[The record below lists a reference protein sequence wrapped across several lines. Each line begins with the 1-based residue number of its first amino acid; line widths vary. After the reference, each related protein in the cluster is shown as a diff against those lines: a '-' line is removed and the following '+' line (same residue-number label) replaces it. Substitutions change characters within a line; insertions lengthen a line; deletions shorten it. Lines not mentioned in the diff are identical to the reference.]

1 MRYANLS
8 WVAALAMCIAMGT
21 QAAEA
26 MGSPDMEKLQPG
38 KEHDAMS
45 KASGKY
51 DVAAKCWM
59 EEGKPATESKGTAE
73 FAMVLGGRYLRQDFK
88 GEMMGKPFTGL
99 GYCGFDRASGKHTSV
114 WMDDFATGMMPM
126 TGASADGGK
135 TITYEGEGICPMTG
149 VKAKFRAVHTQLS
162 NDKFTFEMFETPEG
176 KKERKNMEL
185 TYTRKS

>member
-21 QAAEA
+21 QAAE
-26 MGSPDMEKLQPG
+26 MGSPDMEKFQPG

-59 EEGKPATESKGTAE
+59 EEGKPAVESKGTAE
-73 FAMVLGGRYLRQDFK
+73 FTMVLGGRYLRQDFK

-99 GYCGFDRASGKHTSV
+99 GYCGFDRAAGKYVSV
-114 WMDDFATGMMPM
+114 WMDDYATGMLPM
-126 TGASADGGK
+126 TGTSSDGGK
-135 TITYEGEGICPMTG
+135 TITYMGEGVCPKDG
-149 VKAKFRAVHTQLS
+149 VKVKLRAVHTQIDNNKS
-162 NDKFTFEMFETPEG
+162 TFDMFETRDD
-176 KKERKNMEL
+176 KERKMMEL